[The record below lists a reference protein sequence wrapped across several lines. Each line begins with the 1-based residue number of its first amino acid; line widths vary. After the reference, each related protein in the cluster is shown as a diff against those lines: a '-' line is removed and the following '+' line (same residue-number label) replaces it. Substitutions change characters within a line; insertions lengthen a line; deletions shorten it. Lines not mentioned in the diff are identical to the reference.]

1 MADPRVEQSLRRQM
15 PVLEHPITL
24 WWGIQTE
31 GDEELSF
38 EERAVFSS
46 RRDGG
51 TFERIEN
58 VGVGTPVQSVV
69 VFAQRMYLVRF
80 NAEYQ
85 SASFSAVAIGLTEL
99 VDDVPVYW
107 KLVRLQEVA
116 EYGRQQFMEIEV
128 SRRLYFNPL
137 D

>member
-24 WWGIQTE
+24 WWGLETE
-31 GDEELSF
+31 GPELSF
-38 EERAVFSS
+38 QELEVFAA
-46 RRDGG
+46 RRDTG

-58 VGVGTPVQSVV
+58 IGIGTPVQSVV
-69 VFAQRMYLVRF
+69 VYVQRTYLVRYD
-80 NAEYQ
+80 AAYQ
-85 SASFSAVAIGLTEL
+85 VASFTADAVGLTEL
-99 VDDVPVYW
+99 VDGVPFHW

-128 SRRLYFNPL
+128 SRRFYFNPL